1 MGERTWLDIFRSESE
16 EHKGWVF
23 GYTLAHMI
31 KRASDEVGLRP
42 KSTSGN
48 VFKQGTIENVL
59 YSVLKELRKSWKE
72 GEEWKKK
79 GSGIAY
85 SPKMQ
90 KFAAEIFV
98 PRIKEKCVDSNDYEL
113 FKNRILEIISKE
125 SQEKSE

>member
-1 MGERTWLDIFRSESE
+1 MKETWLKKFRNESE

-23 GYTLAHMI
+23 GYTLAYMI
-31 KRASDEVGLRP
+31 NQASDEVGLRP

-48 VFKQGTIENVL
+48 TFKLRTIENVL

-79 GSGIAY
+79 GSGRAY

-90 KFAAEIFV
+90 KYAVENFILEI
-98 PRIKEKCVDSNDYEL
+98 KKKGVDSNNYEL